1 MNVEGAIISG
11 TGCISNPTTY
21 HPIPKENQMTSKII
35 SEPAAT
41 DVLVTELAAARKTLN
56 KIGKLPKYEIEM
68 DCESVH
74 FGSKEVCDS
83 GDHVSADDIRSL
95 LDDFAREFGDTS

>member
-35 SEPAAT
+35 SEPVTNAS
-41 DVLVTELAAARKTLN
+41 VVTELAAARKTLN

-83 GDHVSADDIRSL
+83 GDHVSADDIKSL
-95 LDDFAREFGDTS
+95 LDEYIKGGEA